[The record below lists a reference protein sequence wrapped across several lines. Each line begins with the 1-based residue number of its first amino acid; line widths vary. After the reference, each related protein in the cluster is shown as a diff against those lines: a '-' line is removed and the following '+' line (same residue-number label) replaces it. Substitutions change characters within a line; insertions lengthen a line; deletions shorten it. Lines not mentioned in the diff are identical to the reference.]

1 MKVHLINPSA
11 LAFGVGVITPRWR
24 YVLAAA
30 TPESYGDPVITDETL
45 EPWDPTTE
53 SAGDVVGIGIHT
65 GNAVQGYA
73 IGKVARERGAYVVFG
88 GIHATLYPEES
99 TALGAAHAVVKGD
112 GDLVWA
118 KVIEDCTRNAPLPMY
133 YGGKVEGGDF
143 KAARW
148 SLIPRD
154 KYMWA
159 SVQTVRGCPKH
170 CSFCSVW
177 RTDGQRPRQ
186 RTVDAVI
193 DEIVELR
200 RTGFRFIALA
210 DDNFYPV
217 TLEKFWEDG
226 LYFTPRDGERLV
238 HRPRAPHD
246 NAWPSGTSTSV
257 FALLRLHELT
267 GRDRYR
273 DRAEHVFR
281 MYGAAAAKNPFGFAH
296 LLAAQ
301 DFAQRGPLEIILA
314 GDKLGAA
321 ALVESVHRAYLP
333 TRVLAFAEDVPIG
346 EGRHPV
352 DGQPAAYVCQNRTC
366 DAPVT
371 SVKALLERCA
381 A

>member
-1 MKVHLINPSA
+1 MIQGLCAAYQATGTTAHV
-11 LAFGVGVITPRWR
+11 
-24 YVLAAA
+24 AAA
-30 TPESYGDPVITDETL
+30 
-45 EPWDPTTE
+45 
-53 SAGDVVGIGIHT
+53 
-65 GNAVQGYA
+65 
-73 IGKVARERGAYVVFG
+73 RR
-88 GIHATLYPEES
+88 
-99 TALGAAHAVVKGD
+99 AA
-112 GDLVWA
+112 
-118 KVIEDCTRNAPLPMY
+118 
-133 YGGKVEGGDF
+133 DF
-143 KAARW
+143 
-148 SLIPRD
+148 IRD
-154 KYMWA
+154 KLSMPDGGVYRA
-159 SVQTVRGCPKH
+159 
-170 CSFCSVW
+170 W
-177 RTDGQRPRQ
+177 RDGTARVPGFLDDYAFLANALLDLYESCFEKRYFDRAAQL
-186 RTVDAVI
+186 
-193 DEIVELR
+193 VEL
-200 RTGFRFIALA
+200 I
-210 DDNFYPV
+210 
-217 TLEKFWEDG
+217 LEKFWEDG

-238 HRPRAPHD
+238 HRPRAPDD

-314 GDKLGAA
+314 GDKLGGA

-333 TRVLAFAEDVPIG
+333 SRVLAFAEDVPIG

-352 DGQPAAYVCQNRTC
+352 DGQPTAYVCRNRTC